1 MKPYVIAGFHAAR
14 RQPFAIGVMFLF
26 FFFWNLFLYRYVQGQ
41 VVAVMRRFPPPE
53 LSGER
58 AELFLNEGIFL
69 LLKTDLALPVVWMLG
84 LFAAFRLLV
93 TPLLYA
99 GVYQSLHREQ
109 GPRGTVFITGIR
121 KLGGAFALLALLRAA
136 LTAIPLY
143 WALPYGWA
151 RLLEADSFAAL
162 AVALLPLLAGL
173 AVYGGLLKLL
183 FMYVQFGLTAETG
196 IWGSLWLALRRLF
209 PICAIAFMIFAAAFL
224 IGLLVF
230 SLSVYSAGLIALMLH
245 LVYPLLK
252 MLLKVWDIAAQH
264 QFWRSNIGGHA

>member
-26 FFFWNLFLYRYVQGQ
+26 FFFWNLFLYRYVQEQ

-109 GPRGTVFITGIR
+109 DPRGTVFITGIR